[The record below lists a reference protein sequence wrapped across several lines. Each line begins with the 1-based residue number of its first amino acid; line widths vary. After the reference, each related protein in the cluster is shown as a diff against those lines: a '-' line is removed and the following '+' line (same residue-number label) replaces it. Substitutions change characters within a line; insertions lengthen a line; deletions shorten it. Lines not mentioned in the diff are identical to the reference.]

1 MLFFKKKQTKDNET
15 EQKSSSDMGHPL
27 SANADRNDTE
37 DHKISD
43 SFYLGVEDTFRLKE
57 TLDLVVVGKV
67 HGTIR
72 TGAAVYISNPGDD
85 DAPTNLTTVVG
96 LEKNN
101 REMVESATD
110 TFVGVRIEAGSKLNL
125 KTGSVLYTRDISAKD
140 VHDAYIH
147 ALGDGLIGFRHMKLE
162 QADYDK
168 LSLTDLVE
176 VRRLYK
182 WMVESKK
189 EQETEEIAAFNQQ
202 VFETL
207 NQTIC
212 KRILS
217 VKEIYTVVNKRTGE
231 PHMVSKTYEREDG
244 NYVTSPPDII
254 LITKAYL
261 EVWKNSF
268 QPERFDIVKIENGE
282 DGKGIYN
289 FLGSTFYLNGAC
301 GVTVLFND
309 FAIDGSMLVPK
320 PDYSNVPPVQVP
332 VTNPDLVRWM
342 ILLGQ
347 MEPNHS
353 DEEDKLRQIYYGF
366 LFRELKKAQFIVPIK
381 MDAEMDP
388 PDKDGKT
395 VLKKDGQMMIAF
407 QKGKGEKD
415 AVRMYTDWKRLRMA
429 YKEEEGWSGLI
440 QPISGM
446 IEPFDCAIN
455 ATPVEA
461 LGCYVDKA
469 FYEEFINK

>member
-1 MLFFKKKQTKDNET
+1 MIFFKRKKSDDKRT
-15 EQKSSSDMGHPL
+15 EQKNNADMGHPH
-27 SANADRNDTE
+27 SDESTRSDTDNQE
-37 DHKISD
+37 MSD

-72 TGAAVYISNPGDD
+72 SGVAVYISNRGDD
-85 DAPTNLTTVVG
+85 DAPTNLTTVVS
-96 LEKNN
+96 LEKN
-101 REMVESATD
+101 RELVDSATD

-182 WMVESKK
+182 WMVESRK
-189 EQETEEIAAFNQQ
+189 EQETEELAAFNKQ
-202 VFETL
+202 VFEIL
-207 NQTIC
+207 NKTIC
-212 KRILS
+212 SRILS

-231 PHMVSKTYEREDG
+231 PHMVSRTFAREDG

-261 EVWKNSF
+261 QVWKNSF
-268 QPERFDIVKIENGE
+268 SPERFDIVKIENGE

-301 GVTVLFND
+301 GVTVLFED

-320 PDYSNVPPVQVP
+320 PDYSNIPPVQVP

-347 MEPNHS
+347 MEHNHTE
-353 DEEDKLRQIYYGF
+353 DEDKLRQVYYGF
-366 LFRELKKAQFIVPIK
+366 LFRELQKAEFIVPIK

-388 PDKDGKT
+388 PDENGKT
-395 VLKKDGQMMIAF
+395 VLKKDGKMMIAI
-407 QKGKGEKD
+407 QNGKGEKD
-415 AVRMYTDWKRLRMA
+415 AVRMYTDWKRFRMV

-446 IEPFDCAIN
+446 IETYDCAIN
-455 ATPVEA
+455 ATPIEA